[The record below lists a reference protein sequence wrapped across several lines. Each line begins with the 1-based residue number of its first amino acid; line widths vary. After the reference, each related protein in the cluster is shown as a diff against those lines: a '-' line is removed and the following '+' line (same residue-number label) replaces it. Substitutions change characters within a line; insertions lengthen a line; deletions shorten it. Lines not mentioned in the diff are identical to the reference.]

1 MSASSERACFQ
12 TTTTPMSLPFT
23 EAPTLLSA
31 SMAVWREAKR
41 LPLPWLSHTSSP
53 EYEQNWQAITHL
65 FAHVDCCPGN
75 IILYTPIQMDWKRK
89 KYHYMIVFIQSLYVY
104 FGSLL
109 CIRTYRYAINCC
121 LLFYQYYIR
130 GGEASSVPF
139 TLYVCL
145 PYINGEDL
153 ALSVD
158 DSSSQHLEVEWI
170 LFITSKRH
178 FPNEIMCAWYFYWEE
193 CLFTL
198 NFCRYQ
204 SRTRHFPSS
213 VSTLYH
219 CMVRV
224 TRAPVCFLALWWDGV
239 CLWFLLAGPF
249 PCMWEM
255 RPSVRNRDNTQV
267 ITNLIHSRGH

>member
-1 MSASSERACFQ
+1 
-12 TTTTPMSLPFT
+12 
-23 EAPTLLSA
+23 
-31 SMAVWREAKR
+31 
-41 LPLPWLSHTSSP
+41 
-53 EYEQNWQAITHL
+53 
-65 FAHVDCCPGN
+65 
-75 IILYTPIQMDWKRK
+75 
-89 KYHYMIVFIQSLYVY
+89 MIVFIQSLYVY

-198 NFCRYQ
+198 NFCHYP
-204 SRTRHFPSS
+204 SRTKHFPSS

-219 CMVRV
+219 CLVRA
-224 TRAPVCFLALWWDGV
+224 TRALTKYLFPCFVMRWWLPLIPTCGS
-239 CLWFLLAGPF
+239 F
-249 PCMWEM
+249 PCMRETL
-255 RPSVRNRDNTQV
+255 PSVRNRDDTQV
-267 ITNLIHSRGH
+267 ITPSDTPGGFSPIPRGPKVSSVYFLSKIRSVK